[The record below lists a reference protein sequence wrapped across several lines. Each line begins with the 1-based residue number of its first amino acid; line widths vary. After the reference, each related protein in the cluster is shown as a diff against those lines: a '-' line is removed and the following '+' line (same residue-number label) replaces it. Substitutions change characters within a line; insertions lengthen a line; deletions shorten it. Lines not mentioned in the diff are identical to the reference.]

1 MPDDTWT
8 YSTTYPQSIALARA
22 FIACGGDPA
31 AFTADMTVAGD
42 PYAVTVGRLTVVVN
56 DLLSLI
62 DEAGLPARL
71 ARGRHTLTARGES
84 ALATANG

>member
-1 MPDDTWT
+1 MSDDTWT

-31 AFTADMTVAGD
+31 AFTSDMTVQGD
-42 PYAVTVGRLTVVVN
+42 PYAVAVGRLTVVVG
-56 DLLSLI
+56 DLLDLI

-71 ARGRHTLTARGES
+71 AATRDRVQ
-84 ALATANG
+84 LAMANANG